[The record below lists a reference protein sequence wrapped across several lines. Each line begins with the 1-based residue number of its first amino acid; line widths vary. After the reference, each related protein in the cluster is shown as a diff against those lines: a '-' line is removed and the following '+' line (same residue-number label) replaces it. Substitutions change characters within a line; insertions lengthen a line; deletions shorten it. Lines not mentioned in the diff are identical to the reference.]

1 MSKLAPIWPQVCDF
15 PSPGRRQKSLSYS
28 AVQSILSSWSW
39 VYLITQGNLDLDNS
53 SLIKQHLAIISKC
66 GLGILEMESV
76 QSVNLGAYCL
86 IYTVQRIVQPEK
98 APPPW
103 TGAGLSAAF
112 SSWEQLSGSDNSFD
126 TLLFPLGLH
135 VQVESEHAPLKEAV
149 HSSHATTATLFF
161 TAKPWDSSFFSKKVF
176 QKGRLWARSVARGNG
191 RARMIVLKG
200 QAQHLRPRAGAPM
213 FWESWPAGWEAKQ
226 PGLQHG
232 IQEDHPKYAPQSA
245 TGFVCQ
251 LPPEPW

>member
-1 MSKLAPIWPQVCDF
+1 
-15 PSPGRRQKSLSYS
+15 
-28 AVQSILSSWSW
+28 

-112 SSWEQLSGSDNSFD
+112 SS
-126 TLLFPLGLH
+126 
-135 VQVESEHAPLKEAV
+135 
-149 HSSHATTATLFF
+149 
-161 TAKPWDSSFFSKKVF
+161 
-176 QKGRLWARSVARGNG
+176 
-191 RARMIVLKG
+191 
-200 QAQHLRPRAGAPM
+200 
-213 FWESWPAGWEAKQ
+213 
-226 PGLQHG
+226 
-232 IQEDHPKYAPQSA
+232 
-245 TGFVCQ
+245 
-251 LPPEPW
+251 